1 MRARGPKTAIE
12 SSAAREG
19 LYAMPPHD
27 HPACTARED
36 ASRLEAEAHELF
48 ARAHALLARAARVR
62 AEQPEGVSGADDL
75 VPLSKS
81 GLGAR
86 TRRRLEREGQLPVV
100 KLGRQKFTRRSALV
114 GLVGNGETNIAS
126 PATTVLDP
134 REAARA
140 DYARI
145 STRRVAVGNR

>member
-1 MRARGPKTAIE
+1 
-12 SSAAREG
+12 
-19 LYAMPPHD
+19 
-27 HPACTARED
+27 
-36 ASRLEAEAHELF
+36 
-48 ARAHALLARAARVR
+48 
-62 AEQPEGVSGADDL
+62 
-75 VPLSKS
+75 
-81 GLGAR
+81 
-86 TRRRLEREGQLPVV
+86 
-100 KLGRQKFTRRSALV
+100 LGRQKFTRRSALV

>member
-1 MRARGPKTAIE
+1 L
-12 SSAAREG
+12 EG
-19 LYAMPPHD
+19 LYAMPLHD
-27 HPACTARED
+27 QAGGTARED
-36 ASRLEAEAHELF
+36 ACRLEAEAHELL
-48 ARAHALLARAARVR
+48 ARAHGLLAQAARLR
-62 AEQPEGVSGADDL
+62 AEHSEEAGGADDL

-86 TRRRLEREGQLPVV
+86 TRRRLEREGRLPVE

-114 GLVGNGETNIAS
+114 GLVGNGKANIPS

-140 DYARI
+140 DYAKI
-145 STRRVAVGNR
+145 SARRAADGNR